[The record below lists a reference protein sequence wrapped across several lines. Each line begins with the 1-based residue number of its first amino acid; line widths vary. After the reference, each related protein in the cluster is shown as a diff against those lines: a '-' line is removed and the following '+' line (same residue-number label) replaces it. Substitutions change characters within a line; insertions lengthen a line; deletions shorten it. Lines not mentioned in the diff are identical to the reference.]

1 MGDRAITVFYVDSVR
16 PIPLLFIDSLEEH
29 GRLNQDLAGVGLL
42 SLEHKGSYPGFVIE
56 DLCCLEGVPDHTV
69 AVGINDSGDV
79 RYFQFENGSWS
90 ISIVPTECMSDEDLY
105 NKWLEQ
111 SRIATQKDAEIRRLK
126 YEISVLKGK
135 LP

>member
-1 MGDRAITVFYVDSVR
+1 
-16 PIPLLFIDSLEEH
+16 
-29 GRLNQDLAGVGLL
+29 
-42 SLEHKGSYPGFVIE
+42 
-56 DLCCLEGVPDHTV
+56 
-69 AVGINDSGDV
+69 
-79 RYFQFENGSWS
+79 
-90 ISIVPTECMSDEDLY
+90 MSNEDLY